1 MNKIIITEVICMKNQ
16 TETNVNEKIGGGVK
30 WYREKIVE
38 MVESID
44 NLGTLQYL
52 HRFLELF
59 LEKWG

>member
-1 MNKIIITEVICMKNQ
+1 MKNQ
-16 TETNVNEKIGGGVK
+16 TETNVNEKIGGGEK

>member
-1 MNKIIITEVICMKNQ
+1 MKNQ
-16 TETNVNEKIGGGVK
+16 SEISENKENYRGGVK

>member
-1 MNKIIITEVICMKNQ
+1 MKNQ
-16 TETNVNEKIGGGVK
+16 TEMNDKKSIGGGVK

-38 MVESID
+38 MINNVKD
-44 NLGTLQYL
+44 LGTLQYL